1 MPEVTS
7 TCGQVSIDATRCR
20 AMGFPPEAWFE
31 EMSASRARTA
41 PAEGQNLTAR
51 IEQLFDTVRSPKMGE
66 PYTNAEVARM
76 SAGGLTEGELEA
88 IRSGATPDPTV
99 G

>member
-1 MPEVTS
+1 VVRRDVRKQS
-7 TCGQVSIDATRCR
+7 TNC
-20 AMGFPPEAWFE
+20 
-31 EMSASRARTA
+31 
-41 PAEGQNLTAR
+41 PAEGQDLTAR
-51 IEQLFDTVRSPKMGE
+51 IEQLFDTVRSPKTGE